1 MSTSTSDPAT
11 SAQARIHL
19 DVVAD
24 DIVAI
29 GLEGEFDMD
38 NAPLIARETQQAL
51 DQGNHLILDLSA
63 ATFIDTTVINLLY
76 RTHAAATRHGRV
88 AVLQL
93 ARGALVDRVLQFS
106 GIEKAMSRSHNR
118 ETAIKRIRQL
128 ENVTK
133 GTWPITGLFL
143 RPDRKAHAVGDDGD
157 AA

>member
-1 MSTSTSDPAT
+1 MSTSTSDPPT
-11 SAQARIHL
+11 SAEARIHL
-19 DVVAD
+19 DVVAA

-38 NAPLIARETQQAL
+38 NAALIGRETEHAL
-51 DQGNHLILDLSA
+51 DQGKHLILDLSA

-76 RTHAAATRHGRV
+76 RTHAAATRYGRV

-93 ARGALVDRVLQFS
+93 ARGAVVDRVLQFS

-128 ENVTK
+128 EHVTK
-133 GTWPITGLFL
+133 KTWPITGLFL
-143 RPDRKAHAVGDDGD
+143 RPDRKALAGRDDD
-157 AA
+157 EAA